1 MEQSSLKPTT
11 KRIFLR
17 DTPFADLMNKRIF
30 NVLLI
35 ATKYDAFILED
46 DGRVDEQIFN
56 EYTALN
62 LRYPPR
68 FTQVSTAEEALA
80 TLADRNFELVIVM
93 PNMADRDIFA
103 VAGDIKR
110 LHPHIPIVVLT
121 PFSKEVSRRVGEED
135 LSHIDYVFSWL
146 GNTELLLAIIKL
158 IEDKLNAPE
167 DMASVGVQ
175 TILLVEDSIRFYS
188 SALPHIYHI
197 VLEQSRIF
205 AEEALNDHLK
215 MLRMRGRPK
224 VMLARS
230 FEEATDILHTYP
242 DNILGVVSDMSFTHH
257 GKKDALA
264 GYLLGQYIKQLD
276 PHIPV
281 ILESSELDNKRYAD
295 ELGMPFLAKKSKSYP
310 QDLQHEIMTHFGFGD
325 FVISD
330 PKTHEELFRI
340 KDLKDLQ
347 KKIFLIPDDA
357 LRYHLQHNHFS
368 RFFYS
373 RAMFPP
379 AEILKAHDVGQYAD
393 MNEARHNIF
402 NLIVSYRRMK
412 NEGVVAIYRKDRFDE
427 YSNFARIGNGSLGG
441 KGRGLAF
448 MGNMAKQSTLI
459 TEGHLNVD
467 IPRTVVICTDIFDKF
482 MEANNLYPIALSN
495 AADNE
500 ILDAFERASL
510 PDEVLDDLMSLFD
523 VVKGPIAVRSSSLL
537 EDSHYQPFAGVY
549 STYMIPHVDEREE
562 MVRLLRSAVK
572 AVYAS
577 VFYAD
582 SKAYLTATQNL
593 IDQEKMAVVLQ
604 EVVGE
609 AHEGLFYPILS
620 GVARSLNFYPV
631 GGERTEDGIATVALG
646 LGKHIVDGAPSLRF
660 APSRPRHIIQ
670 LANPQTAL
678 RDTQRNFLALD
689 LNNLPTTFMTNDAF
703 NLRKVNL
710 SDAPASDSSLRKV
723 FSTYDLQNDRL
734 VPGMPLGV
742 RGRRLVT
749 FSGILSADGYALPKT
764 ISRVLENGT
773 KEMGRPVEI
782 EFALHT
788 EGEETT
794 FFLLQIRPIVD
805 ISEDTS
811 ANFEPSADEK
821 VIVRSNA
828 VLGNGTVDNVCD
840 IVYIKDGVFGMEN
853 NRRIAEEL
861 RELNAQMSDE
871 GRTYVLL
878 GPGRWGS
885 SDVCLGIPVS
895 WPQISM
901 AAVIAETTLPGH
913 DIEPSQGTHF
923 FQNVTSLGIG
933 YFTLSSQDSSAVLAQ
948 EWLDRQPSFHETS
961 FLRAVHFQS
970 PLHIRLDGR
979 HHRGIVSL

>member
-1 MEQSSLKPTT
+1 
-11 KRIFLR
+11 
-17 DTPFADLMNKRIF
+17 
-30 NVLLI
+30 
-35 ATKYDAFILED
+35 
-46 DGRVDEQIFN
+46 
-56 EYTALN
+56 
-62 LRYPPR
+62 
-68 FTQVSTAEEALA
+68 
-80 TLADRNFELVIVM
+80 
-93 PNMADRDIFA
+93 
-103 VAGDIKR
+103 
-110 LHPHIPIVVLT
+110 
-121 PFSKEVSRRVGEED
+121 
-135 LSHIDYVFSWL
+135 
-146 GNTELLLAIIKL
+146 
-158 IEDKLNAPE
+158 
-167 DMASVGVQ
+167 
-175 TILLVEDSIRFYS
+175 
-188 SALPHIYHI
+188 
-197 VLEQSRIF
+197 
-205 AEEALNDHLK
+205 
-215 MLRMRGRPK
+215 
-224 VMLARS
+224 
-230 FEEATDILHTYP
+230 
-242 DNILGVVSDMSFTHH
+242 
-257 GKKDALA
+257 
-264 GYLLGQYIKQLD
+264 
-276 PHIPV
+276 
-281 ILESSELDNKRYAD
+281 
-295 ELGMPFLAKKSKSYP
+295 
-310 QDLQHEIMTHFGFGD
+310 
-325 FVISD
+325 
-330 PKTHEELFRI
+330 
-340 KDLKDLQ
+340 
-347 KKIFLIPDDA
+347 
-357 LRYHLQHNHFS
+357 
-368 RFFYS
+368 
-373 RAMFPP
+373 
-379 AEILKAHDVGQYAD
+379 

-495 AADNE
+495 ASDNE
-500 ILDAFERASL
+500 ILEAFERASL

-678 RDTQRNFLALD
+678 RDTQRDFLALD

-734 VPGMPLGV
+734 VPSMPLGV

-788 EGEETT
+788 EGEKTT

-805 ISEDTS
+805 IGEDTS
-811 ANFEPSADEK
+811 ANFEPSVDEK

-840 IVYIKDGVFGMEN
+840 IVYIKDGVFGLEN

-901 AAVIAETTLPGH
+901 AAVIAETTLP
-913 DIEPSQGTHF
+913 DT
-923 FQNVTSLGIG
+923 T
-933 YFTLSSQDSSAVLAQ
+933 
-948 EWLDRQPSFHETS
+948 
-961 FLRAVHFQS
+961 
-970 PLHIRLDGR
+970 
-979 HHRGIVSL
+979 

>member
-1 MEQSSLKPTT
+1 
-11 KRIFLR
+11 
-17 DTPFADLMNKRIF
+17 
-30 NVLLI
+30 
-35 ATKYDAFILED
+35 
-46 DGRVDEQIFN
+46 
-56 EYTALN
+56 
-62 LRYPPR
+62 
-68 FTQVSTAEEALA
+68 
-80 TLADRNFELVIVM
+80 
-93 PNMADRDIFA
+93 
-103 VAGDIKR
+103 
-110 LHPHIPIVVLT
+110 
-121 PFSKEVSRRVGEED
+121 
-135 LSHIDYVFSWL
+135 
-146 GNTELLLAIIKL
+146 
-158 IEDKLNAPE
+158 
-167 DMASVGVQ
+167 MASVGVQ

-281 ILESSELDNKRYAD
+281 ILESSELNNKRYAD

-310 QDLQHEIMTHFGFGD
+310 QDLQREIMTHFGFGD

-609 AHEGLFYPILS
+609 AHEGLFYPFLS

-670 LANPQTAL
+670 LTNPQTAL

-689 LNNLPTTFMTNDAF
+689 LNNQPTTFMTNDAF

-933 YFTLSSQDSSAVLAQ
+933 YFTLSSQDSSAVLTQ